1 MLIVCGD
8 IRYRCVAASLF
19 LATWITPMV
28 LAQVTSSRY
37 EPRSSSS
44 WASDPSAHRQAS
56 YSRSVPTLDAE
67 EIEASRLPQT
77 PQVVADV
84 KIVGNQSVR
93 SSQVR
98 AQLRTRP
105 GRTFDPQIV
114 QDDVRRLAET
124 GHFANVRTHKKGT
137 PNGIVITYELFERPT
152 INYVKVL
159 GNEGIKDSVLIR
171 ESGVKV
177 GESLNFYVVDEAR
190 RKVELFYRER
200 GYHQA
205 QVTIAEGDEPGHRGI
220 VLMVHEGEMVRI
232 YSTKFVGNEIAS
244 DGRLKTVI
252 QTKPG
257 ILYLFKGKLDQKVLA
272 EDEERLTAYYRALG
286 YFKATVKPELQVG
299 SSGKWAT
306 VVFVIHEGPRYR
318 LRNVSFVGHERY
330 TTEELA
336 AKTEMKRGDYFSL
349 GSMNRDRKILADLY
363 GSEGYVYADIKADP
377 RFLEEPGEI
386 DLIYD
391 IREGEQFRVGNITVH
406 IQGDN
411 PHTRRTVVLNRAGNL
426 QPGEI
431 VDIREVRDWERR
443 LKSSQLFANEPQRGV
458 TPRVAI
464 RPPEVS
470 DIPTMAKQ
478 PKPRPRETQPASHST
493 PDVTRGQSPERYV
506 SPFDIINRRHGTI
519 QPPSITATPVR
530 LSPRW
535 SSPGINE
542 FNGSTGPSFNS
553 QRGQTW

>member
-1 MLIVCGD
+1 MLIVCGE

-19 LATWITPMV
+19 LATWTASMV
-28 LAQVTSSRY
+28 LAQATSSRY
-37 EPRSSSS
+37 EPRS
-44 WASDPSAHRQAS
+44 WDPDPSANRQAS
-56 YSRSVPTLDAE
+56 YSQFVPTLDVE
-67 EIEASRLPQT
+67 EIEAARLPET
-77 PQVVADV
+77 PKIVADV
-84 KIVGNQSVR
+84 KIAGNQSVR

-105 GRTFDPQIV
+105 GRTFDPQIL

-124 GHFANVRTHKKGT
+124 GHFANVRTHQKDT
-137 PNGIVITYELFERPT
+137 PQGVVITYELFERPT

-159 GNEGIKDSVLIR
+159 GNDSIKDSVLVR
-171 ESGVKV
+171 ECGVKV

-232 YSTKFVGNEIAS
+232 WSTKFVGNEIAS
-244 DGRLKTVI
+244 DSRLKTVI
-252 QTKPG
+252 RTKPG

-286 YFKATVKPELQVG
+286 FFKATVKPELRVG
-299 SSGKWAT
+299 SSGKWAD
-306 VVFVIHEGPRYR
+306 VVFVINEGPRYR

-336 AKTEMKRGDYFSL
+336 AKTEMKRGDFFSL
-349 GSMNRDRKILADLY
+349 GAMNRDRKSLSDLY

-464 RPPEVS
+464 RPPEVG
-470 DIPTMAKQ
+470 DIPSMAKQ
-478 PKPRPRETQPASHST
+478 PKPRATQPASHTTS
-493 PDVTRGQSPERYV
+493 DVHRGQSPEGYV
-506 SPFDIINRRHGTI
+506 SPFSTFNRSSGPI
-519 QPPSITATPVR
+519 QPPSMNAAPVS
-530 LSPRW
+530 LKPRW
-535 SSPGINE
+535 SSNDFNE